1 MTTDA
6 LTGAGLNGSVK
17 PPATTHRHAHALRY
31 ENLSRVLLNVPE
43 HVNGPEQADVP
54 AKPKRD
60 RKAGTDR
67 ADIAELRAHVAAL
80 KAENERTIERIIDEL
95 DGLTDRLLELEAR
108 ARQPFWRRVFGH
120 AADQPELGARAR
132 RRLADRLRSI
142 FCDRTDPEQRTRAA

>member
-6 LTGAGLNGSVK
+6 PTGAGLNGSWK
-17 PPATTHRHAHALRY
+17 PPATTHKHAQALRY

-43 HVNGPEQADVP
+43 HAEVP

-67 ADIAELRAHVAAL
+67 ADVAELRAHVAAL

-132 RRLADRLRSI
+132 QRLADRLRSI
-142 FCDRTDPEQRTRAA
+142 FCDRADPEQRTRAA

>member
-6 LTGAGLNGSVK
+6 PTGAGLNGSWK
-17 PPATTHRHAHALRY
+17 PPATTHKHAQALRY

-43 HVNGPEQADVP
+43 QAEVP

-132 RRLADRLRSI
+132 QRLADRLRSI
-142 FCDRTDPEQRTRAA
+142 FCDRAHAEQRTRAA

>member
-6 LTGAGLNGSVK
+6 PTGAGLNGNWK
-17 PPATTHRHAHALRY
+17 PPATTHKHAQALRY

-43 HVNGPEQADVP
+43 QAEVP

-132 RRLADRLRSI
+132 QRLADRLRSI
-142 FCDRTDPEQRTRAA
+142 FCDRAHAEQRTRAA